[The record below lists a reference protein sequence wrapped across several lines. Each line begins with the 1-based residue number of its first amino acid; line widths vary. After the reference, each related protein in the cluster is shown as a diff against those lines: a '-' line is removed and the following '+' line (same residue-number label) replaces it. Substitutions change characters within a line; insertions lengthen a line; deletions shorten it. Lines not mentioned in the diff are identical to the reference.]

1 MISSSGARRAAA
13 VLDMISGLL
22 VSNFR
27 VYTRAMTATRTPGVP
42 AIDEG
47 SLISTSPSSGEEVG
61 RFPVASPD
69 DVTDAVARAR
79 DAAGWWAGLGFAG
92 RRKRLL
98 AFRSVVTN
106 RLEELAE
113 LMHREGGKP
122 TAD

>member
-1 MISSSGARRAAA
+1 MISPSAPVPDSRGGRG
-13 VLDMISGLL
+13 VLDTVSGLL

-47 SLISTSPSSGEEVG
+47 SLISTSPATGAEIG

-69 DVTDAVARAR
+69 HVTEAVARAR
-79 DAAGWWAGLGFAG
+79 DAAGWWAGLGFTG

-98 AFRSVVTN
+98 AFRSVLTN

-113 LMHREGGKP
+113 LM
-122 TAD
+122 